1 MIHAL
6 LVNINI
12 NEIEKQRNEDF
23 ENICNWFDSNKI
35 SIHFGDDKIR
45 FATKFKIKE
54 GRKQNIRFEDIQIK
68 QHLILD
74 IWDTC

>member
-6 LVNINI
+6 LVNIDI
-12 NEIEKQRNEDF
+12 NEIEKQLNEDF
-23 ENICNWFDSNKI
+23 ENICNCVDNNKI

-45 FATKFKIKE
+45 FTTKFKIKE